1 MLENLK
7 NDWLKVWQVVNII
20 SLMGMVLG
28 GIISAMVAESGILI
42 LISVTGVISF
52 VINAALIETMNAIF
66 ETKETTDRILKTIA
80 NSQETNKKSNS
91 LISETLPEL

>member
-20 SLMGMVLG
+20 SLIGMILG

-42 LISVTGVISF
+42 LISVAGAISF

-80 NSQETNKKSNS
+80 NSQEINKKSDS
-91 LISETLPEL
+91 LISEALPEL

>member
-1 MLENLK
+1 MIENLK
-7 NDWLKVWQVVNII
+7 NDWLKVWQIVNII
-20 SLMGMVLG
+20 SLIGMILG

-42 LISVTGVISF
+42 LISVSGAISF

-80 NSQETNKKSNS
+80 NSQEINKKSDS
-91 LISETLPEL
+91 LISEALPEL